1 MKRYI
6 PLFLLSLL
14 VVCTSCDPIEAIGV
28 EGPKRMCIHIINE
41 SGMSVYE
48 KDNWGRCDKEQRIY
62 PSERAIKNDTE
73 TFLWNPM
80 DGIQTWEEFI
90 GKLEE
95 SCPDAYVELYEYND
109 STQEVGRLLKRWSLQ
124 DSISGRHFFN
134 LDSHHYSLSNCYEAS
149 LGILSFTLLPEDVAG
164 EEE

>member
-1 MKRYI
+1 
-6 PLFLLSLL
+6 
-14 VVCTSCDPIEAIGV
+14 
-28 EGPKRMCIHIINE
+28 MCIHIINE

-62 PSERAIKNDTE
+62 SSERVIKNDAE

-80 DGIQTWEEFI
+80 DGLQTWEEFI

-109 STQEVGRLLKRWSLQ
+109 YTQDVGRLLKRWSLQ

-134 LDSHHYSLSNCYEAS
+134 FESHDYDRSDGYEAS
-149 LGILSFTLLPEDVAG
+149 LGILSFTLLPEDV
-164 EEE
+164 E

>member
-6 PLFLLSLL
+6 PLFLLSIL
-14 VVCTSCDPIEAIGV
+14 VVCTSCDPIETIGSA
-28 EGPKRMCIHIINE
+28 GPKRMCIHIINE

-62 PSERAIKNDTE
+62 SSERVIKNDAE

-80 DGIQTWEEFI
+80 DGLQTWEEFI

-109 STQEVGRLLKRWSLQ
+109 YTQDVGRLLKRWSLQ

-134 LDSHHYSLSNCYEAS
+134 FESHDYDRSDGYEAS
-149 LGILSFTLLPEDVAG
+149 LGILSFTLLPEDV
-164 EEE
+164 E

>member
-14 VVCTSCDPIEAIGV
+14 VVCTSCDPIEAIAV
-28 EGPKRMCIHIINE
+28 DGPKRMCINIIND
-41 SGMSVYE
+41 SGWSVYE
-48 KDNWGRCDKEQRIY
+48 KDNWGRYDKEQRIY
-62 PSERAIKNDTE
+62 PSERVIKNGSPCTI
-73 TFLWNPM
+73 WSSM
-80 DGIQTWEEFI
+80 DGLQTWEEFI

-134 LDSHHYSLSNCYEAS
+134 LESHHYGLSNCYEAS
-149 LGILSFTLLPEDVAG
+149 RGDLLFTLLPEDV
-164 EEE
+164 E